1 MTSKQNIDKAKLV
14 KLVVT
19 DIDGVWTDSKMY
31 YSNKGL
37 HMKAFSTY
45 DGMAATLLKKYNFK
59 AICFLVSDKIG
70 KINDKE
76 LEELERVIALQFGM
90 NKN

>member
-37 HMKAFSTY
+37 YMKAFHLRWNGCNIT
-45 DGMAATLLKKYNFK
+45 
-59 AICFLVSDKIG
+59 
-70 KINDKE
+70 
-76 LEELERVIALQFGM
+76 
-90 NKN
+90 